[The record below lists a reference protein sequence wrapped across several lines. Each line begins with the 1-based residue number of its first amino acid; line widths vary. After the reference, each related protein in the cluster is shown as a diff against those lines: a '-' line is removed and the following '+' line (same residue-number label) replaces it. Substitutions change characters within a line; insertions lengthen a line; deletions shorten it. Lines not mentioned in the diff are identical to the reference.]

1 MFNPKYVMACC
12 WCAAALGTGVS
23 SVLRIGMFN
32 PKYVMACCWCS
43 AALGT
48 GVSSVLWIGMFNPKY
63 VVACC
68 WCTAALWTGVSSV
81 LRIGIFNPKYR
92 EKDVFD
98 MMAQEWRYVADYLG
112 ISTSPPSSEL
122 GISSSQSSTDRP
134 ASE

>member
-1 MFNPKYVMACC
+1 M
-12 WCAAALGTGVS
+12 
-23 SVLRIGMFN
+23 
-32 PKYVMACCWCS
+32 
-43 AALGT
+43 
-48 GVSSVLWIGMFNPKY
+48 
-63 VVACC
+63 ACC

-92 EKDVFD
+92 EKDAFD
-98 MMAQEWRYVADYLG
+98 VMAQEWRYVANYLG